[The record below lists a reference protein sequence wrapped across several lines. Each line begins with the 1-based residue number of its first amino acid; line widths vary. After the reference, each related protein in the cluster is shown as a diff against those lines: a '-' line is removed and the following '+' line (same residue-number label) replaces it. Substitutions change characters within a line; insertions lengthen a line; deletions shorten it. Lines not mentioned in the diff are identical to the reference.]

1 MRLRPLLPALAL
13 LALPSPALAAD
24 LAPAAAGAADALAAG
39 GGGFAFTVRDL
50 PSNRVRTRVGSPGG
64 PTRTVSTSRP
74 AGRREYGLA
83 AGVARSFTRLAFGVT
98 RLRTALDDEEPT
110 ALAGETFSGPL
121 GGPFAV
127 TAGGPGLARPF
138 STVVGYGGET
148 LVTFEAERE
157 FGAGRIVARD
167 PAAGTAG
174 RQIGPDAVIEAR
186 VAGTNVAIATET
198 SPSAPATT
206 ITVYDLASGEQRYAV
221 AVPRSVAPDG
231 GGAATVP
238 FDVDADGTIVAIGR
252 SSSSTSATERLDLLV
267 ASPQATAPR
276 VLRQDVTGAVVAISS
291 GRVLHLARPS
301 ARVTAAGAVVLA
313 VTGLAGSTSTVS
325 FPLAPPVLAD
335 LDGDVLS
342 VSTPTC
348 VYAASF
354 PLEHHRHAR
363 PEGHVPADVRRGRES
378 ARDAPRTG
386 AGAAELHHG
395 HRHGLPRN
403 GRPGPPRLAE
413 EHAAPPGPPVVLAAA
428 PAAHDARVPPV
439 GAGAPPPRE
448 APRGRPGVPR
458 RDRPHDRRRRPR
470 VHPDAGLAGLGPL
483 SAAGSR

>member
-83 AGVARSFTRLAFGVT
+83 AGVARSSTRLAFGVT

-110 ALAGETFSGPL
+110 ALAGETFRGPL

-301 ARVTAAGAVVLA
+301 ARVAAAGAVVLA

-335 LDGDVLS
+335 LDGDVLA

-354 PLEHHRHAR
+354 PWSTTATHAPKGTCPQTFVAVGSR
-363 PEGHVPADVRRGRES
+363 PATRRGQVRVPLS
-378 ARDAPRTG
+378 CTMGTATG
-386 AGAAELHHG
+386 CRGTVDLV
-395 HRHGLPRN
+395 LPGSPKNTR
-403 GRPGPPRLAE
+403 RRLARQSFS
-413 EHAAPPGPPVVLAAA
+413 LQRQQRTT
-428 PAAHDARVPPV
+428 RVFRLS
-439 GAGAPPPRE
+439 ATE
-448 APRGRPGVPR
+448 
-458 RDRPHDRRRRPR
+458 RRRLARLRGGDPVYLDVIAR
-470 VHPDAGLAGLGPL
+470 TTDDAGRVSTQTQVSLV
-483 SAAGSR
+483 SVR